1 MAEYD
6 SVCRFGLQLLG
17 SAVLR
22 GVHARNLRPM
32 TVFVLYRLTPATD
45 ADTLPVRINDIKFTL
60 SFVTTVRLCH
70 ERQSLTPATAPP
82 LPATVRASESAMLA
96 YVLIDARVVN

>member
-45 ADTLPVRINDIKFTL
+45 ADTLPVSINDIKFTL

-70 ERQSLTPATAPP
+70 ERQSLTPATAPL